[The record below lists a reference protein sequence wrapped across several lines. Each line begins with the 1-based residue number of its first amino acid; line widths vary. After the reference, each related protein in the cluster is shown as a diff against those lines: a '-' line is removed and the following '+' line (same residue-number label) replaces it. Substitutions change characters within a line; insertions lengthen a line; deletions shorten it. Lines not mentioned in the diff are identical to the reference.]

1 MPNKK
6 NPCNTININYIKCL
20 EKNKKIKKKT
30 DPCNF
35 HAKIYQICLR
45 TIKYGSFN

>member
-6 NPCNTININYIKCL
+6 NPCKTININYIKCL
-20 EKNKKIKKKT
+20 KQNKKKKM

-45 TIKYGSFN
+45 NMKYGSFY

>member
-6 NPCNTININYIKCL
+6 NPCKTININYIKCL
-20 EKNKKIKKKT
+20 EKNKKITKEI

-35 HAKIYQICLR
+35 QAKIYQTCLR
-45 TIKYGSFN
+45 NIKYGSFN